1 MSRLAPQ
8 TAPAHTISAHAT
20 SFLLTI
26 FGIIAH
32 RFAWET
38 AVPDE
43 GTMRVRGF
51 LFVLAIAAA
60 PALAQSPAAL
70 RVMGF
75 TGSSN
80 WPVFVAQERGLF
92 AHERLEVT
100 LLAAPNSAAQLAD
113 LAAGRI
119 EIALTAMDNVVARDP
134 KDEVFALLGVNNG
147 GRLNLIV
154 TAAIQRFADLKGQ
167 RLAVDAV
174 ATGYSLVLMDMLR
187 RGGLSAGDYELVS
200 YGGSRE
206 RFAALRNGKAA
217 GALLNAPQDAAAEAA
232 GFKRLASSEETTGRY
247 QGSVGAA
254 RRSWAAANADVLG
267 RYTRAQVAA
276 VDWLYGAANRAEAIA
291 ILQRRLVELSAEN
304 AARSYDELLH
314 PERGSLSRRAALDP
328 EGVRTVL
335 RLRAEYARPAKP
347 LGE

>member
-1 MSRLAPQ
+1 MRLWG
-8 TAPAHTISAHAT
+8 
-20 SFLLTI
+20 FLLALVVTI
-26 FGIIAH
+26 
-32 RFAWET
+32 
-38 AVPDE
+38 
-43 GTMRVRGF
+43 
-51 LFVLAIAAA
+51 A
-60 PALAQSPAAL
+60 PALAQPAAAL

-75 TGSSN
+75 AGSSN
-80 WPVFVAQERGLF
+80 WPVFVAQEKGLF
-92 AHERLEVT
+92 TRERLDVS
-100 LLAAPNSAAQLAD
+100 LSAAPSSAAQLAD

-134 KDEVFALLGVNNG
+134 KDDAFAFLGVNNG

-154 TAAIQRFADLKGQ
+154 APDVKTHADLRGRQ
-167 RLAVDAV
+167 LAVDAV

-217 GALLNAPQDAAAEAA
+217 GALLNAPQNAAAEAA
-232 GFKRLASSEETTGRY
+232 GFKRLASSDETTGRY

-254 RRSWAAANADVLG
+254 RRSWAAANADMLV
-267 RYTRAQVAA
+267 RYIRAHVAA
-276 VDWLYGAANRAEAIA
+276 VDWLFEPANRAEAIA

-335 RLRAEYARPAKP
+335 RLRAEYARPAGP
-347 LGE
+347 LGAPGRYYDLTYYERALRK